1 MPSKTKALT
10 RAGLPIPAERVAR
23 QIFVIR
29 GQKVM
34 LDTDLAELYQVPT
47 KRMNEQV
54 RRNLARFPEDFMFQL
69 TGRETDVLRSQFAT
83 SSWGGRRYLPY
94 VFTEHGVAMLSSV
107 LSSKRAVQM
116 SILIIRAFVKLR
128 EMLASHKDLALR
140 LAKMERVQ
148 KRHGSVITILA
159 EEIQEMKR
167 LPPPAGRR
175 IGFRTE

>member
-1 MPSKTKALT
+1 M
-10 RAGLPIPAERVAR
+10 I
-23 QIFVIR
+23 
-29 GQKVM
+29 
-34 LDTDLAELYQVPT
+34 DTDLADLYQVPT

-69 TGRETDVLRSQFAT
+69 TPREADVLRSQFAT

-128 EMLASHKDLALR
+128 EMLASHKELALR
-140 LAKMERVQ
+140 LAKLERVQ

-159 EEIQEMKR
+159 EEIGEMKR
-167 LPPPAGRR
+167 LPPPPARR